1 MRDSSERSERRR
13 RRPRLVRAAA
23 VVSLLALGFVWGR
36 GFVKHYW
43 FPHSLI
49 RKIEAWV
56 QGKPVL
62 FSIFAASGG
71 VSYQRS
77 ASFDDISSLPYVGV
91 AESGGNE
98 GDSPTANIL
107 DPEKSYPGLNL
118 FTMSNADK
126 AFLSD
131 MQGKIIWEWKLP
143 REKVVWDST
152 IAQRQGFMG
161 WRSVRADPRLNLIVI
176 YDYLGIVKLDA
187 RSNPVW
193 INRNGAHHS
202 FFVTPGGEIYTLT
215 SRLESLPEIHPRVPL
230 ITDSITVLGP
240 AGRQRKEYSIL
251 DLLLSSGYG
260 YLIPSVA
267 HETPEYPIDLFH
279 ANTIEVL
286 DGSGESVSPTI
297 FKKGNVLLSLR
308 NISTIL
314 IADLEEKAV
323 RWIWGPS
330 NIAYQHTPRMV
341 PGPHVLL
348 FDNGTSRSSVIEVD
362 PIANR
367 ILWKFT
373 GPQDA
378 PLSSRIYGACQMLPN
393 GNVLV
398 TDSLQARAMETTK
411 DGEIVWTFKAG
422 AGDNKRLPALYE
434 MRRYSPDYFRGR

>member
-1 MRDSSERSERRR
+1 M
-13 RRPRLVRAAA
+13 
-23 VVSLLALGFVWGR
+23 

-91 AESGGNE
+91 AESGDNE
-98 GDSPTANIL
+98 GAGPVASIL
-107 DPEKSYPGLNL
+107 DPDKSYPGLNL
-118 FTMSNADK
+118 FTLSNADK

-131 MQGKIIWEWKLP
+131 MQGKLIWEWKLP
-143 REKVVWDST
+143 RERVVWDST
-152 IAQRQGFMG
+152 IARRQGFMG
-161 WRSVRADPRLNLIVI
+161 WRSVHADPRLNLTVI

-187 RSNPVW
+187 RSNPIW

-202 FFVTPGGEIYTLT
+202 FFVAPGGEIYTLT
-215 SRLESLPEIHPRVPL
+215 SRLESVPEIHPRVPL
-230 ITDSITVLGP
+230 IVDHIEVLGP
-240 AGRQRKEYSIL
+240 AGRKRADYSIL

-286 DGSGESVSPTI
+286 DGSDESVSPTI
-297 FKKGNVLLSLR
+297 FKKGNVLISLR
-308 NISTIL
+308 NMSTIL
-314 IADLEEKAV
+314 IADLGEKAV

-330 NIAYQHTPRMV
+330 NIAYQHTPRIV

-348 FDNGTSRSSVIEVD
+348 FDNGTSHSSVVEVD
-362 PIANR
+362 PMTNR

-373 GPQDA
+373 GPKDS

-411 DGEIVWTFKAG
+411 DGEIVWTFLAG
-422 AGDNKRLPALYE
+422 AGESTRLPALYE
-434 MRRYSPDYFRGR
+434 MRRYGPDYFKRR